1 MKNAFAIAMLSAATA
16 LPMFA
21 QTAAPAFKTPRA
33 SPRQVLMQTVGLTDV
48 TLTYSRPGVK
58 NRAVWG
64 SLVPWDKV
72 WRTGA
77 NEATTIAVTDDVMIN
92 GNALPKGT
100 YSLHTIPGKDE
111 WTLIFNK
118 TADQWGSYSYDATKD
133 ALRVKVKP
141 QPASMTEWMMFE
153 VPDVSADKAT
163 FQLRWEKV
171 AVPFTV
177 SVNTTEKVL
186 ADARAAVATA
196 KADDWR
202 TPMRAAQFADE
213 AGVAREDAAKWLD
226 ASIKTNENISNL
238 YLKARMQAKAGDR
251 TGAIKTA
258 EMAIAKGADKDKE
271 LIEEIR
277 KSIAGWKV
285 TK

>member
-64 SLVPWDKV
+64 GLVPWDKV

-100 YSLHTIPGKDE
+100 YSLHTIPGKEE

-141 QPASMTEWMMFE
+141 QAVSMTEWMMFE

-186 ADARAAVATA
+186 ADARAAVASA

-251 TGAIKTA
+251 AGAIKTA
-258 EMAIAKGADKDKE
+258 EMAIAKGTDKDKE

>member
-64 SLVPWDKV
+64 GLVPWDKV

-141 QPASMTEWMMFE
+141 QAVSMTEWMMFE

-186 ADARAAVATA
+186 ADARAAVASA

-251 TGAIKTA
+251 AGAIKTA
-258 EMAIAKGADKDKE
+258 EMAIAKGTDKDKE

>member
-64 SLVPWDKV
+64 GLVPWDKV

-141 QPASMTEWMMFE
+141 QAASMTEWMMFE

-177 SVNTTEKVL
+177 SVNTTERVL
-186 ADARAAVATA
+186 ADARAAVASA

-251 TGAIKTA
+251 AGAIKTA
-258 EMAIAKGADKDKE
+258 EMAIAKGTDKDKE

-277 KSIAGWKV
+277 KSIAGWKMS
-285 TK
+285 K